1 MESGSRSPVR
11 ILVINDDQSLLET
24 RRILLESYGA
34 KVFTA
39 RGTSE
44 AIRETVLEPAD
55 LVLIDASNV
64 GLEHGERLCGLV
76 KSLRPGEPVALLVAP
91 ERGIPT
97 ETQADRVIYRTGP
110 RRILVEIDEMLDGRL
125 GVKLWEG
132 QDDGENS
139 SSRRS
144 S

>member
-1 MESGSRSPVR
+1 MESDSRSPLR

-24 RRILLESYGA
+24 RRMLLESYGA
-34 KVFTA
+34 KVLTA
-39 RGTSE
+39 RGVPE
-44 AIRETVLEPAD
+44 AIQETVMEPAD

-64 GLEHGERLCGLV
+64 GLEHGERLCGIV